1 MEQKSVQD
9 VIQIFCHICSRGV
22 IVRNESMFKCKKCGK
37 EVCQVCFDRQA
48 RLCVECVAEAKKDGV
63 ITEFKPI
70 ADAPPAKGGGK
81 HSRKLALSLIVSGFV
96 VIIGTFLLGALYNL
110 HSLVVGVLELA
121 GFALFIRGFMI
132 IKE

>member
-48 RLCVECVAEAKKDGV
+48 RLCVECVAEAKKEGV
-63 ITEFKPI
+63 NPEFKPI
-70 ADAPPAKGGGK
+70 IDTPPAKGGK
-81 HSRKLALSLIVSGFV
+81 QNRKMGLLLIACGMV
-96 VIIGTFLLGALYNL
+96 VIIATFLVGAVLNL
-110 HSLVVGVLELA
+110 SSLAVGVLELA
-121 GFALFIRGFMI
+121 GFALFIKGFMMV
-132 IKE
+132 KD